1 MNERISALIDA
12 ELDELDERRTLNA
25 MRHDAAL
32 RATWERY
39 HLIRGAMTRQLGVL
53 ASRDLTE
60 RVLEEIRGDGTAPSV
75 SLRFWPLV
83 GGFAAAAS
91 VALVAFLGLQ
101 AWRVP
106 VTPVAP
112 VAVAP
117 AKIVVAEKPAG
128 GTAQTVAAN
137 TATKNGSAR
146 GAEDRLHYYL
156 FGHNEFMPTGAM
168 GNMLPYVRVVSDTP
182 EK

>member
-1 MNERISALIDA
+1 MNEKISALIDA
-12 ELDELDERRTLNA
+12 ELDELDERRTLDA
-25 MRHDAAL
+25 MKHDAAS
-32 RATWERY
+32 RGTWERY
-39 HLIRGAMTRQLGVL
+39 HLIRSAMTRQLGVL
-53 ASRDLTE
+53 APRDLAE
-60 RVLEEIRGDGTAPSV
+60 RVRAGIDGAGAAPSA
-75 SLRFWPLV
+75 SLRLWPLA

-106 VTPVAP
+106 VAP
-112 VAVAP
+112 VASIAGAP
-117 AKIVVAEKPAG
+117 TTIAVVENSAS

-137 TATKNGSAR
+137 AAKPAGAR
-146 GAEDRLHYYL
+146 GDGDQLHYYL

-168 GNMLPYVRVVSDTP
+168 GNMLPYVRVVSDSP